1 MFSIEDEVK
10 EMTTLYVTSLESYSG
25 KSALCLGLALR
36 LMAQGIEVSYMKPL
50 GRLGVKVNDQYTDE
64 DALFIWKALGIE
76 EDWELACPVLL
87 TTELVECPLE
97 GPVTGLAEKVQE
109 AHQRLSR
116 DCDLLIMEG
125 PTDLAQ
131 GMSLGIPPAQV
142 AALTDAKMV
151 LVTRYHPSLSLDG
164 TLSAKA
170 ILGESLIGAVVN
182 DAPKDKAL
190 FTQECLVP
198 FLARHRLKLY
208 GVLPRDR
215 MLMSIT
221 IGELSKCVGG
231 EVLCCEDKLG
241 ELVDNFMVGAMNVDA
256 ALKYFR
262 RTPNKAVITG
272 GDRADIQLAALE
284 TSTKCLILSG
294 NLYPDA
300 AILGK
305 ATEMGVPMILV
316 KTDTMRTVGAVER
329 AMGRIRLSNPQQVK
343 RVEELVEEHIDL
355 AALRKGL
362 GLS

>member
-1 MFSIEDEVK
+1 
-10 EMTTLYVTSLESYSG
+10 MTTLYVTSLESYSG

-36 LMAQGIEVSYMKPL
+36 LRAEGIEVGYMKPL
-50 GRLGVKVNDQYTDE
+50 GRLGIKVNDQYTDE

-87 TTELVECPLE
+87 TTELVECPLA

-125 PTDLAQ
+125 PADLAQ
-131 GMSLGIPPAQV
+131 GLSLGIPPAQV
-142 AALTDAKMV
+142 AALTEAKTV

-164 TLSAKA
+164 MLSAKA
-170 ILGESLIGAVVN
+170 ILGESLIGVVVN
-182 DAPKDKAL
+182 DAPKEKIP
-190 FTQECLVP
+190 FTQGCLAP
-198 FLARHRLKLY
+198 FLARHGLELY

-215 MLMSIT
+215 VLMSIT

-231 EVLCCEDKLG
+231 KVLCCEDKLG
-241 ELVDNFMVGAMNVDA
+241 ELVENFMVGAMNVDA
-256 ALKYFR
+256 ALRYFR

-316 KTDTMRTVGAVER
+316 ETDTMRTVEAVEG

-343 RVEELVEEHIDL
+343 RMEELVEEHIDL

>member
-1 MFSIEDEVK
+1 VK
-10 EMTTLYVTSLESYSG
+10 EMTTLYVASLESYSG

-36 LMAQGIEVSYMKPL
+36 LRAQGIEVGYMKPL
-50 GRLGVKVNDQYTDE
+50 GTLGVKVNDQYTDE
-64 DALFIWKALGIE
+64 DALFVWKTLGIE
-76 EDWELACPVLL
+76 EDWELASPVLL
-87 TTELVECPLE
+87 TTELVKFPLG
-97 GPVTGLAEKVQE
+97 GPVAGLAEKVQG
-109 AHQRLSR
+109 AHKRLSCE
-116 DCDLLIMEG
+116 CDLLIMEG
-125 PTDLAQ
+125 PADLAQ

-142 AALTDAKMV
+142 AALTGAKAV
-151 LVTRYHPSLSLDG
+151 LVTRYHPDFSLDG
-164 TLSAKA
+164 MLSAKA
-170 ILGESLIGAVVN
+170 ILGESLIGVIVN
-182 DAPKDKAL
+182 DAPKEKVP
-190 FTQECLVP
+190 FTQECLVS
-198 FLARHRLKLY
+198 FLARHGLELY

-215 MLMSIT
+215 VLMSIT

-231 EVLCCEDKLG
+231 EVLCCEGKLG
-241 ELVDNFMVGAMNVDA
+241 ELVDSFMVGAMNVDA
-256 ALKYFR
+256 ALRYFR

-316 KTDTMRTVGAVER
+316 KTDTMRTVEAVER

-343 RVEELVEEHIDL
+343 RVEELVKEHVDL
-355 AALRKGL
+355 AALRNRL